1 LYIARLTWTA
11 EDPSMK
17 CPHCHTTEL
26 LPTMIEETLPAMA
39 CGTCHG
45 AMVSLL
51 YYRHWAEQHKAPPVE
66 PPKTV
71 PPVVTTDTTGAVTC
85 PKCER
90 VMMKYKISGAVTNR
104 VDVCSTCDD
113 AWLDGG
119 EWELLEALHLS
130 HEIPAILTDAW
141 QRRIRR
147 ELTAETRRSILVRL
161 VGEDGTQRVEQFGEW
176 LDGSGH
182 KSHVL
187 TYLYKNQQ

>member
-1 LYIARLTWTA
+1 
-11 EDPSMK
+11 MK

-51 YYRHWAEQHKAPPVE
+51 YYRHWAEVHKVPPAE

-71 PPVVTTDTTGAVTC
+71 PPIVTTDTTGAVTC

-141 QRRIRR
+141 QRRIRS

-161 VGEDGTQRVEQFGEW
+161 VGEEGARRAEEFGEW
-176 LDGSGH
+176 LERSGH

-187 TYLYKNQQ
+187 TYLYKKQV